1 VADRQCP
8 RKPARLHRQGAVQ
21 GNRGAA
27 VIRSTL
33 MIAAASVALSGCA
46 LLSSPD
52 PVQLY
57 RFGGASAFAGTGAT
71 SACPDVHVS
80 MRRVVFPEAARG
92 DRLLAVT
99 GAEAAYIK
107 GARWVSPAETLFEE
121 ALRNA
126 FLDGGTC
133 TVLSSGPLT
142 RDGLLLSVDV
152 RRFEAAYAAPGAV
165 PDVNIVVLLRLVR
178 PGDRSIVAE
187 DRISVSEGAGEN
199 RQSAIVAAFD
209 RATAEASR
217 QIVLWTDQQGF
228 QAMRD

>member
-1 VADRQCP
+1 MIRN
-8 RKPARLHRQGAVQ
+8 RLMSLAACAALAGAV
-21 GNRGAA
+21 
-27 VIRSTL
+27 
-33 MIAAASVALSGCA
+33 SGCA
-46 LLSSPD
+46 VLATPD

-57 RFGGASAFAGTGAT
+57 RFGGASAYAGTGAT
-71 SACPDVHVS
+71 SACPDVHVA
-80 MRRVVFPEAARG
+80 MRRVDFPEAARG

-99 GAEAAYIK
+99 GTEAAYIK

-126 FLDGGTC
+126 FADGGTC
-133 TVLSSGPLT
+133 TVLSSGPLS
-142 RDGLLLSVDV
+142 REGLVLNVDV

-165 PDVNIVVLLRLVR
+165 PDANIVVLLRLYR
-178 PGDRSIVAE
+178 MSDRSLVVE
-187 DRISVSEGAGEN
+187 DRITVRESAGEN

-228 QAMRD
+228 QATRD

>member
-1 VADRQCP
+1 M
-8 RKPARLHRQGAVQ
+8 
-21 GNRGAA
+21 
-27 VIRSTL
+27 IRNSL
-33 MIAAASVALSGCA
+33 LIAAASVAVSGCA

-80 MRRVVFPEAARG
+80 LRRVDFPEAARG
-92 DRLLAVT
+92 DRILAVT

-121 ALRNA
+121 TLRNA
-126 FLDGGTC
+126 FLDGAAC
-133 TVLSSGPLT
+133 TVLSGGPLT
-142 RDGLLLSVDV
+142 RDGLLLSVEV

-165 PDVNIVVLLRLVR
+165 PDANITVLLRLVR

-187 DRISVSEGAGEN
+187 DRISVSENAGQN

-209 RATAEASR
+209 RAAAEASR
-217 QIVLWTDQQGF
+217 QIVVWTDQQAS
-228 QAMRD
+228 QATPR

>member
-1 VADRQCP
+1 M
-8 RKPARLHRQGAVQ
+8 
-21 GNRGAA
+21 
-27 VIRSTL
+27 IRSAL
-33 MIAAASVALSGCA
+33 VIAAASVALSGCA

-80 MRRVVFPEAARG
+80 MRRVDFPEAARG

-99 GAEAAYIK
+99 GAEAAYIM

-121 ALRNA
+121 SLRNA
-126 FLDGGTC
+126 FLDGAAC
-133 TVLSSGPLT
+133 TVLSNGPLT

-152 RRFEAAYAAPGAV
+152 RRFEAVYAAPGAV
-165 PDVNIVVLLRLVR
+165 PDANIVVLLRLVR
-178 PGDRSIVAE
+178 PGDRSVVAE
-187 DRISVSEGAGEN
+187 ERISVSENAGEN

-209 RATAEASR
+209 RAGAEANR
-217 QIVLWTDQQGF
+217 RIVTWTDQQAS
-228 QAMRD
+228 QATRGS

>member
-1 VADRQCP
+1 MIRNRLMTVAAC
-8 RKPARLHRQGAVQ
+8 AAVAGAV
-21 GNRGAA
+21 
-27 VIRSTL
+27 
-33 MIAAASVALSGCA
+33 SGCA
-46 LLSSPD
+46 VLATPD

-57 RFGGASAFAGTGAT
+57 RFGGASAYAGTGAT

-80 MRRVVFPEAARG
+80 MRRVDFPEAARG
-92 DRLLAVT
+92 DRILAVT
-99 GAEAAYIK
+99 GTEAAYIK

-152 RRFEAAYAAPGAV
+152 RRFEASYVAPGAV
-165 PDVNIVVLLRLVR
+165 PDATIVVLLRLVR

-187 DRISVSEGAGEN
+187 DRITVSESAGVN

-209 RATAEASR
+209 RATAETSR

-228 QAMRD
+228 QATRD

>member
-1 VADRQCP
+1 MIRN
-8 RKPARLHRQGAVQ
+8 RLMSLAAYAALA
-21 GNRGAA
+21 AA
-27 VIRSTL
+27 V
-33 MIAAASVALSGCA
+33 SGCA
-46 LLSSPD
+46 VLATPD

-57 RFGGASAFAGTGAT
+57 RFGGASAYAGTGAT
-71 SACPDVHVS
+71 SACPDVHVA
-80 MRRVVFPEAARG
+80 MRRIDFPEAARG

-99 GAEAAYIK
+99 GTEAAYIK

-126 FLDGGTC
+126 FADGGTC
-133 TVLSSGPLT
+133 TVLSSAPLS
-142 RDGLLLSVDV
+142 RNGLLLSVDV

-165 PDVNIVVLLRLVR
+165 PDANIVVLLRLFR
-178 PGDRSIVAE
+178 MSDRSLVVE
-187 DRISVSEGAGEN
+187 DRITVRESAGEN

-228 QAMRD
+228 QATRD

>member
-1 VADRQCP
+1 MIRN
-8 RKPARLHRQGAVQ
+8 RLMSLAACAAFA
-21 GNRGAA
+21 AA
-27 VIRSTL
+27 V
-33 MIAAASVALSGCA
+33 SGCA
-46 LLSSPD
+46 VLATPD

-57 RFGGASAFAGTGAT
+57 RFGGASAYAGTGAT
-71 SACPDVHVS
+71 SACPDVHVA
-80 MRRVVFPEAARG
+80 MRRIDFPEAARG

-99 GAEAAYIK
+99 GTEAAYIK

-126 FLDGGTC
+126 FADGGTC
-133 TVLSSGPLT
+133 TVLSSAPLS
-142 RDGLLLSVDV
+142 RNGLLLSVDV

-165 PDVNIVVLLRLVR
+165 PDANIVVLLRLFR
-178 PGDRSIVAE
+178 MSDRSLVVE
-187 DRISVSEGAGEN
+187 DRITVRESAGEN

-228 QAMRD
+228 QATRD

>member
-1 VADRQCP
+1 M
-8 RKPARLHRQGAVQ
+8 
-21 GNRGAA
+21 
-27 VIRSTL
+27 IRSAL
-33 MIAAASVALSGCA
+33 LVAAASVALSGCA
-46 LLSSPD
+46 LLASPD

-80 MRRVVFPEAARG
+80 MRRVDFPEAARG
-92 DRLLAVT
+92 DRILAVT

-126 FLDGGTC
+126 FADGGTC
-133 TVLSSGPLT
+133 TVLSSGPA

-152 RRFEAAYAAPGAV
+152 RRFEADYAAPGAV
-165 PDVNIVVLLRLVR
+165 PNANIVVLLRLIR
-178 PGDRSIVAE
+178 SGDRSIVVE
-187 DRISVSEGAGEN
+187 DRITVSENAGEN

-228 QAMRD
+228 QATRN

>member
-1 VADRQCP
+1 MIRN
-8 RKPARLHRQGAVQ
+8 RLMSLAACAALAGAV
-21 GNRGAA
+21 
-27 VIRSTL
+27 
-33 MIAAASVALSGCA
+33 SGCA
-46 LLSSPD
+46 VLATPD

-57 RFGGASAFAGTGAT
+57 RFGGASAYAGTGAT
-71 SACPDVHVS
+71 SACPDVHVA
-80 MRRVVFPEAARG
+80 MRRVDFPEAARG

-99 GAEAAYIK
+99 GTEAAYIK

-126 FLDGGTC
+126 FADGGTC
-133 TVLSSGPLT
+133 TVLSSGPLS
-142 RDGLLLSVDV
+142 REGLVLNVDV

-165 PDVNIVVLLRLVR
+165 PDANIVVLLRLYR
-178 PGDRSIVAE
+178 MSDRSLIVE
-187 DRISVSEGAGEN
+187 DRITVRESAGEN

-228 QAMRD
+228 QATRD

>member
-1 VADRQCP
+1 M
-8 RKPARLHRQGAVQ
+8 
-21 GNRGAA
+21 
-27 VIRSTL
+27 IRSAL
-33 MIAAASVALSGCA
+33 VIAAASVALSGCA

-80 MRRVVFPEAARG
+80 MRRVDFPEAARG

-99 GAEAAYIK
+99 GAEAAYIM

-121 ALRNA
+121 SLRNA
-126 FLDGGTC
+126 FLDGAAC
-133 TVLSSGPLT
+133 TVLSNGPLT

-152 RRFEAAYAAPGAV
+152 RRFEAVYAAPGAV
-165 PDVNIVVLLRLVR
+165 PDANIVVLLRLVR
-178 PGDRSIVAE
+178 PGDRSVVAE
-187 DRISVSEGAGEN
+187 ERISVSENAGEN

-209 RATAEASR
+209 RAGAEANR
-217 QIVLWTDQQGF
+217 RIVTWTDQQAS
-228 QAMRD
+228 QAKRAS

>member
-1 VADRQCP
+1 M
-8 RKPARLHRQGAVQ
+8 
-21 GNRGAA
+21 
-27 VIRSTL
+27 IRPTL
-33 MIAAASVALSGCA
+33 LIAAASVALSGGLAGCA
-46 LLSSPD
+46 LLATPD

-71 SACPDVHVS
+71 SACPDVHVA
-80 MRRVVFPEAARG
+80 MRRVDFAEAARG

-133 TVLSSGPLT
+133 TVLSGGPMA
-142 RDGLLLSVDV
+142 RNGLLLSVDV

-178 PGDRSIVAE
+178 PDDRSIVAE
-187 DRISVSEGAGEN
+187 DRITVSENAGAN

-217 QIVLWTDQQGF
+217 QIVAWTDQQGR
-228 QAMRD
+228 QATRD

>member
-1 VADRQCP
+1 M
-8 RKPARLHRQGAVQ
+8 
-21 GNRGAA
+21 
-27 VIRSTL
+27 IRSTF

-57 RFGGASAFAGTGAT
+57 RFGGASAYAGTGAT
-71 SACPDVHVS
+71 SACPDVHVA
-80 MRRVVFPEAARG
+80 MRRVDFPEAARG

-133 TVLSSGPLT
+133 TVLSSGPLS
-142 RDGLLLSVDV
+142 RDGLMLSVDV

-165 PDVNIVVLLRLVR
+165 PDANIVVLLRLFR
-178 PGDRSIVAE
+178 MSDRSLVVE
-187 DRISVSEGAGEN
+187 DRITVRESAGEN

-228 QAMRD
+228 QATRD

>member
-1 VADRQCP
+1 M
-8 RKPARLHRQGAVQ
+8 
-21 GNRGAA
+21 
-27 VIRSTL
+27 IRSALLVAT
-33 MIAAASVALSGCA
+33 ACVALSGCA
-46 LLSSPD
+46 LLASPE

-80 MRRVVFPEAARG
+80 LRRVEFPEAARG
-92 DRLLAVT
+92 DRVLAVT

-133 TVLSSGPLT
+133 TVLSGGPTARGGLT
-142 RDGLLLSVDV
+142 LSVDV
-152 RRFEAAYAAPGAV
+152 RRFEAAYPAPGAV
-165 PDVNIVVLLRLVR
+165 PEVNVVALVRLIR

-187 DRISVSEGAGEN
+187 ERISASENAGDN

-228 QAMRD
+228 QATRD

>member
-1 VADRQCP
+1 MIRN
-8 RKPARLHRQGAVQ
+8 RLMSLAACAALS
-21 GNRGAA
+21 AA
-27 VIRSTL
+27 V
-33 MIAAASVALSGCA
+33 SGCA
-46 LLSSPD
+46 VLATPD

-57 RFGGASAFAGTGAT
+57 RFGGASAYAGTGAT
-71 SACPDVHVS
+71 SACPDVHVA
-80 MRRVVFPEAARG
+80 MRRIDFPEAARG

-99 GAEAAYIK
+99 GTEAAYIK

-126 FLDGGTC
+126 FADGGTC
-133 TVLSSGPLT
+133 TVLSSAPLS
-142 RDGLLLSVDV
+142 RNGLLLSVDV

-165 PDVNIVVLLRLVR
+165 PDANIVVLLRLFR
-178 PGDRSIVAE
+178 MSDRSLVVE
-187 DRISVSEGAGEN
+187 DRITVRESAGEN

-228 QAMRD
+228 QATRD

>member
-1 VADRQCP
+1 M
-8 RKPARLHRQGAVQ
+8 
-21 GNRGAA
+21 
-27 VIRSTL
+27 IRSTF

-57 RFGGASAFAGTGAT
+57 RFGGASAYAGTGAT

-80 MRRVVFPEAARG
+80 MRRVDFPEAARG
-92 DRLLAVT
+92 DRILAVT

-133 TVLSSGPLT
+133 TVLSSGPLS
-142 RDGLLLSVDV
+142 RNGLLLSVDV

-165 PDVNIVVLLRLVR
+165 PDANIVVLLRLFR
-178 PGDRSIVAE
+178 MSDRSLVVE
-187 DRISVSEGAGEN
+187 DRITVRESAGEN

-209 RATAEASR
+209 RAMSSVLAEAVPWVAR
-217 QIVLWTDQQGF
+217 AVGGQ
-228 QAMRD
+228 

>member
-1 VADRQCP
+1 
-8 RKPARLHRQGAVQ
+8 
-21 GNRGAA
+21 
-27 VIRSTL
+27 VIRSTF

-57 RFGGASAFAGTGAT
+57 RFGGASAYAGTGAT

-80 MRRVVFPEAARG
+80 MRRVDFPEAARG
-92 DRLLAVT
+92 DRILAVT

-133 TVLSSGPLT
+133 TVLSSGPLS
-142 RDGLLLSVDV
+142 RNGMLLSVDV
-152 RRFEAAYAAPGAV
+152 RRFEAAYAAPGGV
-165 PDVNIVVLLRLVR
+165 PDANIVVLLRLFR
-178 PGDRSIVAE
+178 MSDRSLVGE
-187 DRISVSEGAGEN
+187 DRITVRESAGEN

-217 QIVLWTDQQGF
+217 QIVLWTDQRGF
-228 QAMRD
+228 QATRD

>member
-1 VADRQCP
+1 MIRN
-8 RKPARLHRQGAVQ
+8 RLMSLAGCAAFA
-21 GNRGAA
+21 AA
-27 VIRSTL
+27 V
-33 MIAAASVALSGCA
+33 SGCA
-46 LLSSPD
+46 VLATPD

-57 RFGGASAFAGTGAT
+57 RFGGASAYAGTGAT
-71 SACPDVHVS
+71 SACPDVHVA
-80 MRRVVFPEAARG
+80 MRRIDFPEAARG

-99 GAEAAYIK
+99 GTEAAYIK

-126 FLDGGTC
+126 FADGGTC
-133 TVLSSGPLT
+133 TVLSSAPLS
-142 RDGLLLSVDV
+142 RNGLLLSVDV

-165 PDVNIVVLLRLVR
+165 PDANIVVLLRLFR
-178 PGDRSIVAE
+178 MSDRSLIVE
-187 DRISVSEGAGEN
+187 DRITVRESAGEN

-228 QAMRD
+228 QATRD

>member
-1 VADRQCP
+1 M
-8 RKPARLHRQGAVQ
+8 
-21 GNRGAA
+21 
-27 VIRSTL
+27 IRNSL
-33 MIAAASVALSGCA
+33 LIAAASVAVSGCA

-71 SACPDVHVS
+71 SACPDVQVS
-80 MRRVVFPEAARG
+80 LRRVDFSEAARG
-92 DRLLAVT
+92 DRILAVT

-121 ALRNA
+121 TLRNA
-126 FLDGGTC
+126 FLDGAAC
-133 TVLSSGPLT
+133 TVLSGGPLT
-142 RDGLLLSVDV
+142 RDGLLLSVEV

-165 PDVNIVVLLRLVR
+165 PDANIDVLLRLVR

-187 DRISVSEGAGEN
+187 DRISVSENAGQN

-209 RATAEASR
+209 RAAAEASR
-217 QIVLWTDQQGF
+217 QIVVWTDQQAS
-228 QAMRD
+228 QATPR

>member
-1 VADRQCP
+1 M
-8 RKPARLHRQGAVQ
+8 
-21 GNRGAA
+21 
-27 VIRSTL
+27 IRSTF

-57 RFGGASAFAGTGAT
+57 RFGGASAYAGTGAT
-71 SACPDVHVS
+71 SACPDVHVA
-80 MRRVVFPEAARG
+80 MRRIDFPEAARG

-99 GAEAAYIK
+99 GTEAAYIK

-126 FLDGGTC
+126 FADGGAC
-133 TVLSSGPLT
+133 TVLSSAPLS
-142 RDGLLLSVDV
+142 RNGLLLSVDV

-165 PDVNIVVLLRLVR
+165 PDANIVVLLRLFR
-178 PGDRSIVAE
+178 MSDRSLVVE
-187 DRISVSEGAGEN
+187 DRITVRESAGEN

-228 QAMRD
+228 QATRD

>member
-1 VADRQCP
+1 M
-8 RKPARLHRQGAVQ
+8 
-21 GNRGAA
+21 
-27 VIRSTL
+27 IRSSL
-33 MIAAASVALSGCA
+33 LIAAASVALSGCA
-46 LLSSPD
+46 LLASPD

-71 SACPDVHVS
+71 SACPDVNVS
-80 MRRVVFPEAARG
+80 LRRVDFPEASRG

-126 FLDGGTC
+126 FVDGAAC
-133 TVLSSGPLT
+133 TVLSGGPMS

-152 RRFEAAYAAPGAV
+152 RRFEADYAAPGAV
-165 PDVNIVVLLRLVR
+165 PEVNIVVLLRLVR
-178 PGDRSIVAE
+178 PGDRSVVAE
-187 DRISVSEGAGEN
+187 ERIAVSENAGEN

-209 RATAEASR
+209 RAGAETNR
-217 QIVLWTDQQGF
+217 RIVIWTDQQAS
-228 QAMRD
+228 QATK

>member
-1 VADRQCP
+1 M
-8 RKPARLHRQGAVQ
+8 
-21 GNRGAA
+21 
-27 VIRSTL
+27 IRSAFL
-33 MIAAASVALSGCA
+33 IATASVALSGCA

-80 MRRVVFPEAARG
+80 MRRVDFPEASRG
-92 DRLLAVT
+92 DRVLAVT

-121 ALRNA
+121 SRRPA

-152 RRFEAAYAAPGAV
+152 RRFEAAYAAQGSV
-165 PDVNIVVLLRLVR
+165 PDANIVVLLRLVR

-187 DRISVSEGAGEN
+187 DRISVSESAGEN

-217 QIVLWTDQQGF
+217 QIVVWTDQQAS
-228 QAMRD
+228 QASRS

>member
-1 VADRQCP
+1 MGSEMC
-8 RKPARLHRQGAVQ
+8 
-21 GNRGAA
+21 
-27 VIRSTL
+27 IRDS
-33 MIAAASVALSGCA
+33 
-46 LLSSPD
+46 
-52 PVQLY
+52 
-57 RFGGASAFAGTGAT
+57 
-71 SACPDVHVS
+71 CPDVHVS
-80 MRRVVFPEAARG
+80 MRRVDFPEAARG
-92 DRLLAVT
+92 DRILAVT

-133 TVLSSGPLT
+133 TVLSSGPLS
-142 RDGLLLSVDV
+142 RNGLLLSVDV

-165 PDVNIVVLLRLVR
+165 PDANIVVLLRLFR
-178 PGDRSIVAE
+178 MSDRSLVVE
-187 DRISVSEGAGEN
+187 DRITVRESAGEN

-228 QAMRD
+228 QATRD

>member
-1 VADRQCP
+1 M
-8 RKPARLHRQGAVQ
+8 
-21 GNRGAA
+21 
-27 VIRSTL
+27 IRNSL
-33 MIAAASVALSGCA
+33 LIAAASVAVSGCA

-71 SACPDVHVS
+71 SACPDVQVS
-80 MRRVVFPEAARG
+80 LRRVDFPEAARG
-92 DRLLAVT
+92 DRILAVT

-121 ALRNA
+121 TLRNA
-126 FLDGGTC
+126 FLDGAAC
-133 TVLSSGPLT
+133 TVLSGGPLT
-142 RDGLLLSVDV
+142 RDGLLLSVEV

-165 PDVNIVVLLRLVR
+165 PDANIDVLLRLVR

-187 DRISVSEGAGEN
+187 DRISVSENAGQN

-209 RATAEASR
+209 RAAAEASR
-217 QIVLWTDQQGF
+217 QIVVWTDQQAS
-228 QAMRD
+228 QATPR

>member
-1 VADRQCP
+1 MIR
-8 RKPARLHRQGAVQ
+8 
-21 GNRGAA
+21 NR
-27 VIRSTL
+27 L
-33 MIAAASVALSGCA
+33 MIAAAALALSGALSGCA
-46 LLSSPD
+46 LLSTPE

-57 RFGGASAFAGTGAT
+57 RFGGASAFAGTGTT

-80 MRRVVFPEAARG
+80 MRRIDFPEASRG
-92 DRLLAVT
+92 DRVLAVT

-121 ALRNA
+121 SLRNA
-126 FLDGGTC
+126 FLDGAAC
-133 TVLSSGPLT
+133 TVLSNGPLT

-165 PDVNIVVLLRLVR
+165 PDANVVVLLRLVR
-178 PGDRSIVAE
+178 PGDRSVVAE
-187 DRISVSEGAGEN
+187 ERIVVTENAGEN

-217 QIVLWTDQQGF
+217 QIVAWTDQQAGR
-228 QAMRD
+228 ATRN

>member
-1 VADRQCP
+1 
-8 RKPARLHRQGAVQ
+8 
-21 GNRGAA
+21 
-27 VIRSTL
+27 VIRSTF

-57 RFGGASAFAGTGAT
+57 RFGGASAYAGTGAT

-80 MRRVVFPEAARG
+80 MRRVDFPEAARG
-92 DRLLAVT
+92 DRILAVT

-133 TVLSSGPLT
+133 TVLSSGPLS
-142 RDGLLLSVDV
+142 RNGLLLSVDV

-165 PDVNIVVLLRLVR
+165 PDANIVVLLRLFR
-178 PGDRSIVAE
+178 MSDRSLVVE
-187 DRISVSEGAGEN
+187 DRITVRESAGEN

-228 QAMRD
+228 QATRD

>member
-1 VADRQCP
+1 GRVRHADGAAVERHHPPTGSGDALAAVADRQCP

-33 MIAAASVALSGCA
+33 MIAAASVALSGALSGCA

-80 MRRVVFPEAARG
+80 MRRVDFPEAARG

-107 GARWVSPAETLFEE
+107 G
-121 ALRNA
+121 
-126 FLDGGTC
+126 
-133 TVLSSGPLT
+133 
-142 RDGLLLSVDV
+142 
-152 RRFEAAYAAPGAV
+152 
-165 PDVNIVVLLRLVR
+165 
-178 PGDRSIVAE
+178 
-187 DRISVSEGAGEN
+187 
-199 RQSAIVAAFD
+199 
-209 RATAEASR
+209 
-217 QIVLWTDQQGF
+217 
-228 QAMRD
+228 